1 MSFKRCNHVKFHPIV
16 VLYLLFK
23 LNSKTFYVIYVFNG
37 SRHRSHMYTFARVVS
52 IWREIHKSESDQKIF
67 SKLCTFVIM
76 GYSDALYVN
85 KVNEKKL
92 RVRLPCLGYNTGK
105 RNIPIHIYWCL
116 QKSSWT
122 KKVIGSQFVIAAKP
136 VPWVL
141 SYG

>member
-1 MSFKRCNHVKFHPIV
+1 MSFKWFKHVKFHPIV

-23 LNSKTFYVIYVFNG
+23 LNSKTFYVIYVFNHN
-37 SRHRSHMYTFARVVS
+37 RHGSHMYTFAWVVS
-52 IWREIHKSESDQKIF
+52 IWREIQKPESDQKII
-67 SKLCTFVIM
+67 SKLYTFVIM
-76 GYSDALYVN
+76 GHSDALHVN

-105 RNIPIHIYWCL
+105 RNIPLHIYWCL

-122 KKVIGSQFVIAAKP
+122 KKEIGIQFVIAAKP
-136 VPWVL
+136 VPWIL